1 MDHKIAILQS
11 NYIPWKGYFDIIN
24 SVDEFIIYDDV
35 QYTRRD
41 WRNRNIIATRQG
53 LQWLTI
59 PVKTKGRFQLN
70 INEIR
75 VSDKN
80 WKNKHWKALQHNYGK
95 ARYFSVYKELFADLY
110 FQCSEDLLSNINY
123 KFITAI
129 NNILGISTPLKWSIE
144 YNACGTPSERLLEI
158 CKKAGASTYLSGLNA
173 KAYLDTELFTKE
185 GVLVEWMDYKDYPEY
200 KQLHAPFEHG
210 VTVLDLI
217 FNEGPNA
224 KKFMKTFGQAK

>member
-24 SVDEFIIYDDV
+24 SVDEFVIYDDV

-41 WRNRNIIATRQG
+41 WRNRNKILTPRG

-59 PVKTKGRFQLN
+59 PVKVKGKYFQN
-70 INEIR
+70 INETQIK
-75 VSDKN
+75 DKK
-80 WKNKHWKALQHNYGK
+80 WAQKHWNTLLQHYNK
-95 ARYFSVYKELFADLY
+95 APYFSFYNKFFENLY
-110 FQCSEDLLSNINY
+110 IECSDCFLSNINY

-129 NNILGISTPLKWSIE
+129 NKILGISTPLKWSSE
-144 YNACGTPSERLLEI
+144 YNACGNPSERLIDI
-158 CKKAGASTYLSGLNA
+158 CKKAGASTYLSGLSA
-173 KAYLDTELFTKE
+173 KAYLDTDLFTKE
-185 GVLVEWMDYKDYPEY
+185 GIRVEWVDYKGYPEY
-200 KQLHAPFEHG
+200 TQLYAPFEHG

>member
-1 MDHKIAILQS
+1 MDYKIAILQS

-24 SVDEFIIYDDV
+24 SVDEFVIYDDV
-35 QYTRRD
+35 QYTKGD

-53 LQWLTI
+53 LKWLTI
-59 PVKTKGRFQLN
+59 PVKTKGRLQLN

-80 WKNKHWKALQHNYGK
+80 WKNKHWKTLQQNYGK
-95 ARYFSVYKELFADLY
+95 APYFSIYKELFADLY
-110 FQCSEDLLSNINY
+110 FQCSEDFLSNINY

-144 YNACGTPSERLLEI
+144 YNACGNPSERLIDI
-158 CKKAGASTYLSGLNA
+158 CKKAGASTYLSGLSA
-173 KAYLDTELFTKE
+173 KAYLDTSLFTKE
-185 GVLVEWMDYKDYPEY
+185 GVCVEWVDYKGYPEY
-200 KQLHAPFEHG
+200 TQLHAPFEHG